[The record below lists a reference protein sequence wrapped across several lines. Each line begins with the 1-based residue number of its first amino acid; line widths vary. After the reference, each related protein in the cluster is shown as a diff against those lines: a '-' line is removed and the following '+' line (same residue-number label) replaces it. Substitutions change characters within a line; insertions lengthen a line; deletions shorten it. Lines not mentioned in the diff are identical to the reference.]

1 MKLLN
6 FEAFLLEKNHVRKTK
21 SLDIA
26 TNHDDFKSDIKR
38 KDRDFATTKQE
49 IDSRKLMV
57 GDFAIHKDK
66 QELGPGQVKKIA
78 NDKDVTLH
86 FNVDLESSLI
96 DGPKDYQTHTF
107 PIEDLIIVMGTDD
120 T

>member
-1 MKLLN
+1 
-6 FEAFLLEKNHVRKTK
+6 
-21 SLDIA
+21 
-26 TNHDDFKSDIKR
+26 
-38 KDRDFATTKQE
+38 
-49 IDSRKLMV
+49 MV

-78 NDKDVTLH
+78 NDKEVTLH

-96 DGPKDYQTHTF
+96 DGPKDYQTYTF
-107 PIEDLIIVMGTDD
+107 PIEDLIIVMGTDE